1 MIYIIIS
8 NIGLAIMMIYIYFR
22 YSHFRIA
29 SSNEIK
35 ALREKN
41 DKQTLE
47 LREFDAKLL
56 SSIKGYQ
63 DKVEALLI
71 ELGKVRAEKEKEIEL
86 KNSVEKKYEIL
97 KQKNADYELIHSEIS
112 TAIMSIVNDTHET
125 AKNLERDIFNKIDNT
140 AKKELEENQKLIS
153 KINQNV
159 VDFVTKFNSTQNK
172 LIRDKEDIKFYELF
186 QNINGEIA
194 NNLINDAVSLIR
206 NKGLIANEHFVT
218 QSQFEG
224 DKAKLM
230 LCEIAVIKN
239 DQLLVLDFKSTNYIF
254 EYYLAKAK
262 NDKLADENLAIKFR
276 RYLMLLSNNKYY
288 EIINQ
293 LLQSFGFNFKN
304 HKIKIIVPSK
314 SEINLLKDLQFYN
327 KAQELSIDILDIEEL
342 NKIL

>member
-35 ALREKN
+35 SLREKN

-186 QNINGEIA
+186 QNINGYLFIIISIHF
-194 NNLINDAVSLIR
+194 NIKSSSNHINIFGNIFIGYL
-206 NKGLIANEHFVT
+206 LFY
-218 QSQFEG
+218 
-224 DKAKLM
+224 KL
-230 LCEIAVIKN
+230 
-239 DQLLVLDFKSTNYIF
+239 
-254 EYYLAKAK
+254 
-262 NDKLADENLAIKFR
+262 
-276 RYLMLLSNNKYY
+276 
-288 EIINQ
+288 
-293 LLQSFGFNFKN
+293 
-304 HKIKIIVPSK
+304 
-314 SEINLLKDLQFYN
+314 
-327 KAQELSIDILDIEEL
+327 
-342 NKIL
+342 